1 MKPTRV
7 IAAVSGAMF
16 IIATIAAILAAAA
29 DPILTG
35 TDYLSKISASA
46 GQIRWDALLYII
58 AAFSSA
64 GIAIALYPVL
74 RGVNAS
80 LALGSVAF
88 RAIEAVFYLV
98 AVICLLSLLTLSQQ
112 FISAGAADHSSLLP
126 VGNLLLNLREH
137 ATLLGVFSFNV
148 GAFMYYYLFFQSR
161 LVPRWLSVW
170 GIFAVILMMVGCVLA
185 LLNDRPITGYTYLVL
200 PIALQEI
207 VLAVW
212 LIARGFSKP
221 STVESGSAAA

>member
-1 MKPTRV
+1 MKPNRAIAV
-7 IAAVSGAMF
+7 ISGVMF
-16 IIATIAAILAAAA
+16 VLATVAAILAAAA

-46 GQIRWDALLYII
+46 GAIRWDAILYII
-58 AAFSSA
+58 AALTSA
-64 GIAIALYPVL
+64 GIAITLYPVL
-74 RGVNAS
+74 KRVSAG
-80 LALGSVAF
+80 LALGSVVF

-98 AVICLLSLLTLSQQ
+98 AVIYLLSLVTLSQQ
-112 FISAGAADHSSLLP
+112 FISAGAAEGSSLLP
-126 VGNLLLNLREH
+126 VGNLLLKLREH

-161 LVPRWLSVW
+161 LIPRWLSGW
-170 GIFAVILMMVGCVLA
+170 GIFAVTLMMVACVLA
-185 LLNDRPITGYTYLVL
+185 LLSDRPITGYTFLVL

-212 LIARGFSKP
+212 LIVRGFSTP
-221 STVESGSAAA
+221 TVESDPAGA

>member
-1 MKPTRV
+1 MKPTRA
-7 IAAVSGAMF
+7 IAIISGVMF
-16 IIATIAAILAAAA
+16 VLATIAALLAASA

-46 GQIRWDALLYII
+46 NAIRWDAILYII
-58 AAFSSA
+58 AAFTSV
-64 GIAIALYPVL
+64 GIAITLYPVL
-74 RGVNAS
+74 KGVS
-80 LALGSVAF
+80 TGLALGSVVF

-98 AVICLLSLLTLSQQ
+98 AVICLLSLVTLSQQ
-112 FISAGAADHSSLLP
+112 FISAGAAERSSFLP

-161 LVPRWLSVW
+161 LVPRWLSGW
-170 GIFAVILMMVGCVLA
+170 GIIAVVLMMVACVLA
-185 LLNDRPITGYTYLVL
+185 LLSDHAITGYTYLVL

-212 LIARGFSKP
+212 LIVRGFSLP
-221 STVESGSAAA
+221 TTESDPTGA

>member
-1 MKPTRV
+1 MEPTRPIAV
-7 IAAVSGAMF
+7 ISGLIF
-16 IIATIAAILAAAA
+16 IIATIAAILAAAT

-46 GQIRWDALLYII
+46 GAIRWDAILYII
-58 AAFSSA
+58 AAFTSA

-74 RGVNAS
+74 KGVSPS
-80 LALGSVAF
+80 LALGSVVF
-88 RAIEAVFYLV
+88 RAIEAVFYMV
-98 AVICLLSLLTLSQQ
+98 AVICLLSLVTLSQQ
-112 FISAGAADHSSLLP
+112 FISAGAAERSSLLP
-126 VGNLLLNLREH
+126 FGNLLLNLREH

-161 LVPRWLSVW
+161 IIPRWLSGW
-170 GIFAVILMMVGCVLA
+170 GIFAVTLMVVACILA
-185 LLNDRPITGYTYLVL
+185 LLSDRPITGYAILVV

-212 LIARGFSKP
+212 LIARGFNLP
-221 STVESGSAAA
+221 TVESDPAGP